1 MSTRNVIIEHISN
14 EIIYNLCHKPRYS
27 IQYYIFNFNWS
38 ILCEG
43 FEARHDQNKYC
54 QFAA

>member
-14 EIIYNLCHKPRYS
+14 EIIHNRSDQQFS
-27 IQYYIFNFNWS
+27 IQCYIFNFNWS
-38 ILCEG
+38 VLCEG
-43 FEARHDQNKYC
+43 FEARPDQNKYC